1 MCALYL
7 YRMYRNFVNM
17 QLLTVYNLQTFI
29 FQNIDKIIFLVY
41 NYDHRNRH
49 RVIYNNTDNLDKN
62 DFFTFQS
69 NKRSLFAIV
78 QL

>member
-7 YRMYRNFVNM
+7 RRIYRNFVNM

-41 NYDHRNRH
+41 NYDHRNHH
-49 RVIYNNTDNLDKN
+49 RTTYNNTDILDKN
-62 DFFTFQS
+62 EFFTF
-69 NKRSLFAIV
+69 
-78 QL
+78 